1 MERGGADTPRGMDS
15 EQATVTVEL
24 TLRVGS
30 EPIAG
35 ALRRGD
41 GVDRP
46 FVGWV
51 ALVRSLEDAM
61 TAVDSKEKS

>member
-1 MERGGADTPRGMDS
+1 MDS
-15 EQATVTVEL
+15 AQATVTVEL

-35 ALRRGD
+35 ALRGAD
-41 GVDRP
+41 GTPRP

-61 TAVDSKEKS
+61 TAVDSEEKS

>member
-1 MERGGADTPRGMDS
+1 MDS
-15 EQATVTVEL
+15 SQGTVTVEL

-35 ALRRGD
+35 ALRSAD
-41 GVDRP
+41 GASRP

-61 TAVDSKEKS
+61 TPVDSEEKP

>member
-1 MERGGADTPRGMDS
+1 MDS
-15 EQATVTVEL
+15 AQATVTLEL
-24 TLRVGS
+24 TLHVGS

-35 ALRRGD
+35 ALRGAD
-41 GVDRP
+41 GAARP

-61 TAVDSKEKS
+61 TAVDSEEKS

>member
-1 MERGGADTPRGMDS
+1 MDS
-15 EQATVTVEL
+15 SQATVTLEL

-30 EPIAG
+30 DPIAG
-35 ALRRGD
+35 ALRRAD
-41 GVDRP
+41 GTTRP

-61 TAVDSKEKS
+61 APVESEEKS

>member
-1 MERGGADTPRGMDS
+1 MDS
-15 EQATVTVEL
+15 AQATVTVEL

-30 EPIAG
+30 DPIAG
-35 ALRRGD
+35 ALR
-41 GVDRP
+41 GVDGRTWP

-61 TAVDSKEKS
+61 TAVDPEETS

>member
-1 MERGGADTPRGMDS
+1 MDS
-15 EQATVTVEL
+15 SQATVTLEL

-35 ALRRGD
+35 ALRGTD
-41 GVDRP
+41 GRSRS

-61 TAVDSKEKS
+61 SPVDPKEKP

>member
-1 MERGGADTPRGMDS
+1 VHDPP
-15 EQATVTVEL
+15 QATVTVEL

-35 ALRRGD
+35 ALRGAD
-41 GVDRP
+41 GTSRP

-51 ALVRSLEDAM
+51 ALVRTLENAM
-61 TAVDSKEKS
+61 TAGDSKEKP